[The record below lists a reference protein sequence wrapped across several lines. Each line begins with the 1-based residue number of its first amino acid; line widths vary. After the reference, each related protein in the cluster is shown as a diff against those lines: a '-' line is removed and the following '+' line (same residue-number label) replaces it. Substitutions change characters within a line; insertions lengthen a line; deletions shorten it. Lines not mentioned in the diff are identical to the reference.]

1 MPILEGYFTAHESAA
16 LARQRARARRGMRG
30 RGAIGLLSLYAVAAC
45 GRVSFAPISSE
56 PGHDAATIDAQMQDS
71 ADSNSNMVLD
81 PSLVAWFPLN
91 DAAAPFRERVT
102 QTDATCI
109 AGACPTA
116 VTNGVATNV
125 TFEATSQQCLAFP
138 DSGQLQLQSFTLFV
152 RATQNSAANMAH
164 LGKRVGTAFANS
176 WGIEAAPEF
185 DPTVIAFAASTN
197 QVDNV
202 FAASGANTVSVGSTH
217 NLAATYASPTM
228 TFYIDGAVAGT
239 ANLPGPL
246 AYAPTAMVIGC
257 DANATFNGL
266 YFDGTLRDVRIY
278 NRVLSQS
285 EIAALN

>member
-1 MPILEGYFTAHESAA
+1 MPIVEGYFTAHEPAA

-30 RGAIGLLSLYAVAAC
+30 RGAVGLLSLYAVAAC

-56 PGHDAATIDAQMQDS
+56 PGHDAATIDAQMQDT
-71 ADSNSNMVLD
+71 ADSNMVLD

-152 RATQNSAANMAH
+152 RATQNSTANMAH
-164 LGKRVGTAFANS
+164 LGKRVGPGFANS
-176 WGIEAAPEF
+176 WGLEAGPQFEPSAL
-185 DPTVIAFAASTN
+185 AFAASSDQN
-197 QVDNV
+197 NNV
-202 FAASGANTVSVGSTH
+202 FAASAANTVSVGSTH

-228 TFYIDGAVAGT
+228 TIYIDGAVAGT